1 MEGSLSYRHN
11 IGPLVDINDDVD
23 NKYED
28 IEDEIENEEHISKD
42 AEKELKESCVKIV
55 KTEKQYFQCEK
66 ELRAKTEEVEKLKIE
81 IKDLK
86 EILKLKDELES
97 NGLLESEPPME
108 EESLDSSDSY
118 SWKLKTKKN
127 TRNEPA
133 IIMCEK

>member
-1 MEGSLSYRHN
+1 MGQ
-11 IGPLVDINDDVD
+11 
-23 NKYED
+23 
-28 IEDEIENEEHISKD
+28 
-42 AEKELKESCVKIV
+42 LKESRVKIV
-55 KTEKQYFQCEK
+55 KTEKHYFMCEK

-81 IKDLK
+81 IKNLK